1 MDHSRPSKSE
11 SREAGL
17 PESRE
22 TARAEHDPLL
32 AALDAAE
39 WDDEHYTEAERAA
52 AEEGWEA
59 YLRGEVASWEDA
71 RRALLDE
78 VAAAKSSTS

>member
-1 MDHSRPSKSE
+1 VNHSRPSKSE

-32 AALDAAE
+32 ATLDAAE

-52 AEEGWEA
+52 AEKGWEA

-71 RRALLDE
+71 RRALLNE
-78 VAAAKSSTS
+78 VAAEISTS